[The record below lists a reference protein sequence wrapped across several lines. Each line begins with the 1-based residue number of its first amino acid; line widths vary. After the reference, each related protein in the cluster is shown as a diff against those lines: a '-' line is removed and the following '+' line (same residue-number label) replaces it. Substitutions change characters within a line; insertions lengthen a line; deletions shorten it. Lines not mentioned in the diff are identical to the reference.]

1 MPSGPRH
8 SAGVKHQHAGQPH
21 TSVGPQDWVEV
32 VCGPSS
38 GTLSH
43 VQLCAKGARAVDAV
57 DVRVVR
63 GRGFVHVHEPA
74 VAGNL
79 GFLRLQLRLEDELVG
94 SLLLVGADDVDVL
107 VVAHGVN
114 LPCGA

>member
-1 MPSGPRH
+1 M
-8 SAGVKHQHAGQPH
+8 
-21 TSVGPQDWVEV
+21 

-43 VQLCAKGARAVDAV
+43 VRLCAKGARAVDAV

-63 GRGFVHVHEPA
+63 GRGFVHVHEPT

-79 GFLRLQLRLEDELVG
+79 GFLRLQLRLEDELVW
-94 SLLLVGADDVDVL
+94 SLLLVGVDGVGGR
-107 VVAHGVN
+107 VVARDAN
-114 LPCGA
+114 LPRGA